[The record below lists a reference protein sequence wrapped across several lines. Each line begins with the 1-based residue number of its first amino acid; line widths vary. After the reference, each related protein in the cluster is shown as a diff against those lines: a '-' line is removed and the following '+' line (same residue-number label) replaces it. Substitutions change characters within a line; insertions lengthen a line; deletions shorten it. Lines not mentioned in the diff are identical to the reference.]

1 MTTIPGKDQKGVRS
15 GYYVPC
21 MLLTVSFKRTLKK
34 YCVKGQENVDSECG
48 RFILGRDDRFKAAM
62 ENGFGY
68 YI

>member
-1 MTTIPGKDQKGVRS
+1 MPTIPGRDQKGVRS

-34 YCVKGQENVDSECG
+34 YCVKGQENVDSEYG
-48 RFILGRDDRFKAAM
+48 RLILRRDDLFKETM
-62 ENGFGY
+62 GNGFGY